1 MEKDVLK
8 KEITAILKSSKNNS
22 KDKRATAVFDYLV
35 EHRED
40 LNFDDVKALATTL
53 DNSIDTTGYAVD
65 YSAGVMSY
73 YYAAG
78 LPVNEVEFEKLK
90 ANNELLEY
98 EKLLAEKEIDAQSG
112 RYEKLANDYESLLA
126 HAAEHSE
133 ELKKENQQLTSHS
146 EELKKENQKLTSE
159 NAKLAAD
166 YKADSE
172 KASRV
177 NKRNIV
183 YKVLSGIVIICLG
196 IALIFTGVKS
206 AKKNETINS
215 LNQDK
220 IGLTEQLNNEK
231 ESHQTDNTNNQTKID
246 QLTED
251 KNQAET
257 DKKTAENERDAAI
270 ADKEAIEKECAE
282 GHITK
287 EEAAA
292 QIAEKDAE
300 IAEKE
305 AEIAEKEAEIE
316 NYKKILNEKNE
327 SNAATSAQVGEGN
340 GVTPVANEN
349 GEGSQPGGSTGSL
362 GDDMPGKVEQEE
374 PENVAETITISDG
387 TQVIIEPAVN
397 QQTEEYDA
405 ELFK

>member
-133 ELKKENQQLTSHS
+133 ELKKENQ
-146 EELKKENQKLTSE
+146 KLTSE

-183 YKVLSGIVIICLG
+183 YKVLSGIVIIGLG

>member
-78 LPVNEVEFEKLK
+78 LPVNEVEFEALK

-146 EELKKENQKLTSE
+146 EELKKENQQLTSE
-159 NAKLAAD
+159 NEKLVAD

-183 YKVLSGIVIICLG
+183 YKVLSGIVIVGLG

-206 AKKNETINS
+206 AKKNKTINS
-215 LNQDK
+215 LEQDK
-220 IGLTEQLNNEK
+220 IGLTQELTDEKGAHTKDNKANE
-231 ESHQTDNTNNQTKID
+231 EKID
-246 QLTED
+246 KLTEEKQKAED
-251 KNQAET
+251 AKNAAE
-257 DKKTAENERDAAI
+257 KERDAAK
-270 ADKEAIEKECAE
+270 AEKEAIEKECAE
-282 GHITK
+282 GHISK

-292 QIAEKDAE
+292 Q

-316 NYKKILNEKNE
+316 NYKKILNEKSE

-374 PENVAETITISDG
+374 PENVNETITLSDG
-387 TQVIIEPAVN
+387 TQVIIGPAVN